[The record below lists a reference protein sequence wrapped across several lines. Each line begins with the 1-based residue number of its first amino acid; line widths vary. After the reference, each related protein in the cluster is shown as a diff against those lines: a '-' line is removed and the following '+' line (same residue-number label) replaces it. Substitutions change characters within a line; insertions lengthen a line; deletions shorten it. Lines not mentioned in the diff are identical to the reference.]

1 MLVTIMNTSEHYD
14 YEINDIEL
22 LDQLHIQFALSNY
35 CKFKAVMKSLEDK
48 IKYINDQKH
57 TLPSGIVKKREAL
70 FSKKPNKLL
79 DLMEKEQILL
89 AKYKGY
95 QYYIDLADN
104 FVKGIPE
111 PGKSLIIDRYYNSMN
126 WSLLEDKYNFSERQ
140 MNRII
145 KRNIKSYNTINSR

>member
-1 MLVTIMNTSEHYD
+1 MKNREGVNYEKSPTIIYPSCQCSTMLVTIMNTSEHYD

-70 FSKKPNKLL
+70 FSKKPGLL
-79 DLMEKEQILL
+79 L
-89 AKYKGY
+89 
-95 QYYIDLADN
+95 
-104 FVKGIPE
+104 
-111 PGKSLIIDRYYNSMN
+111 
-126 WSLLEDKYNFSERQ
+126 
-140 MNRII
+140 
-145 KRNIKSYNTINSR
+145 